1 MEGNPEPGNVING
14 IADSS
19 PFTPGQGNYGKS
31 DPFISVSEVVHPEIG
46 GFSSTRENTFP
57 YIVVILF
64 YLLNLQV

>member
-1 MEGNPEPGNVING
+1 MVSLIPVP
-14 IADSS
+14 S
-19 PFTPGQGNYGKS
+19 PKARETTEKS